1 MIDDIGLGA
10 IRRRLMLDL
19 ACLPGEGDVLTWQRR
34 LADEIIA
41 AESGGTGTSPDDLKR
56 HRRLLRVLADG
67 LVHRLVEPHTIR
79 TLSKHPGKPPS
90 LTAQGANLDFA
101 FECAADMRSAGLIP
115 IIADL
120 TTLIGVG
127 DLVGVS
133 PQGVVVLECKNT
145 TMPTRTSSWGRLARQ
160 RERGESAETYLTTS
174 RLENTDGTVL
184 QAFNFDLPDP
194 DFASVASLLERCC
207 ATEGAVAIHDF
218 AANDRLL
225 ACTLQT
231 PPDAIAAAMPRQPHA
246 DIPVMTFLSEVRH
259 RSSHRL
265 WSTSSYPLP
274 GETRHRLLEGE
285 IQLIRF
291 VDLGALAATVEHGGR
306 RATLTPRMT
315 PDGAEVVLAVDGADA
330 IVVTTEMLNVC
341 LYMPVSLAAMRA
353 ALLELA
359 HLHLAPTDAANPD
372 TGLVTAAG
380 DHFIYATAY
389 RDGTLLSIRS

>member
-1 MIDDIGLGA
+1 MTNDSELVA
-10 IRRRLMLDL
+10 VRRTLMLDL
-19 ACLPGEGDVLTWQRR
+19 ARLPGEGDVLTWQRR

-41 AESGGTGTSPDDLKR
+41 AESGGTDTSPDDFKR
-56 HRRLLRVLADG
+56 HRRLLRVIADG

-101 FECAADMRSAGLIP
+101 FECAADVRSAGLIP

-127 DLVGVS
+127 DVVGVS
-133 PQGVVVLECKNT
+133 PRGVVVLECKNT
-145 TMPTRTSSWGRLARQ
+145 PMPRRTASWGRLARQ

-174 RLENTDGTVL
+174 RLENADGSVL
-184 QAFNFDLPDP
+184 QAFNLDLPNP
-194 DFASVASLLERCC
+194 DFASVASLLERCR
-207 ATEGAVAIHDF
+207 ATEGAVAIHEF

-231 PPDAIAAAMPRQPHA
+231 PPDAIAAAMPRKPQA

-265 WSTSSYPLP
+265 WSASSYPLP
-274 GETRHRLLEGE
+274 GETRHRLLEGQ

-291 VDLGALAATVEHGGR
+291 VDLGALAATVEHGGQ

-315 PDGAEVVLAVDGADA
+315 PDGAEVVLDVGGADA
-330 IVVTTEMLNVC
+330 VVITSELLNVC

-353 ALLELA
+353 ALLRLA
-359 HLHLAPTDAANPD
+359 HLHLAPTDTADPD
-372 TGLVTAAG
+372 TGLATAAG
-380 DHFIYATAY
+380 DHFVYATAY
-389 RDGTLLSIRS
+389 RDGTMLSVQS